1 MKVSFDFWNNY
12 SFRSA
17 LLIIVVACL
26 PFTGW
31 LERFDWMIYDK
42 ISYWKQFIPDDQI
55 VIIAID
61 EKSLQT
67 IGRWPWSRRIHA
79 ELIDRLRQA
88 GRNVV
93 ALDFLM
99 AESDDNDPEGDRL
112 LGLAIARHGAVVLP
126 IAPIVEPD
134 SQKFHWFSHCR
145 CFNVMRY
152 WGMSMWNWI
161 MMGWRADFFICG
173 REFARLAC
181 TWLCVSPESRRHQCG

>member
-1 MKVSFDFWNNY
+1 ME
-12 SFRSA
+12 A
-17 LLIIVVACL
+17 
-26 PFTGW
+26 
-31 LERFDWMIYDK
+31 IY
-42 ISYWKQFIPDDQI
+42 PDDQI

-134 SQKFHWFSHCR
+134 SQKISLVQPLPMFQRNALLGHVDVELDYDGVARRLF
-145 CFNVMRY
+145 Y
-152 WGMSMWNWI
+152 L
-161 MMGWRADFFICG
+161 RA
-173 REFARLAC
+173 
-181 TWLCVSPESRRHQCG
+181 